1 MRINLTKEDT
11 LLLKGAAIMA
21 IIFHNFYHKF
31 EGGIV
36 ENEFTFHPNSY
47 WEFWES
53 FLHPGFNLFN
63 NFFSFYGH
71 YGVSVFFFVSGYGLA
86 KKYALLDSKVTVTAF
101 MTEKIRKFWLLM
113 VPLLLV
119 CMVGFAAKVF
129 YLREFHDAL
138 EHMKVIMVHMFYKIT
153 FTSNFISE
161 EEVYWLVGLWWFF
174 SAILQIYLIYWLMI
188 NKTSSNLK
196 LFFIAILCVLLQIAV
211 YSIQDDYLS
220 MIRYNFPAWL
230 PIFIIGVMCGRKS
243 TIRIPFWIACFLF
256 FLCFVVD
263 VNVYSWLAGS
273 IFFFFVFLFLSYYIL
288 GKSVLLKSIFVWLG
302 GISAYLFVLNG
313 LLRHLSFLVLPPDVP
328 HPAWII
334 CMAGLLHFA
343 VCILLAVCYKRFLNF
358 ITK

>member
-161 EEVYWLVGLWWFF
+161 EEVYWLVGPW
-174 SAILQIYLIYWLMI
+174 
-188 NKTSSNLK
+188 SSRP
-196 LFFIAILCVLLQIAV
+196 F
-211 YSIQDDYLS
+211 Y
-220 MIRYNFPAWL
+220 RY
-230 PIFIIGVMCGRKS
+230 I
-243 TIRIPFWIACFLF
+243 
-256 FLCFVVD
+256 
-263 VNVYSWLAGS
+263 
-273 IFFFFVFLFLSYYIL
+273 
-288 GKSVLLKSIFVWLG
+288 
-302 GISAYLFVLNG
+302 
-313 LLRHLSFLVLPPDVP
+313 
-328 HPAWII
+328 
-334 CMAGLLHFA
+334 
-343 VCILLAVCYKRFLNF
+343 
-358 ITK
+358 

>member
-113 VPLLLV
+113 VPLLLDGGV
-119 CMVGFAAKVF
+119 C
-129 YLREFHDAL
+129 
-138 EHMKVIMVHMFYKIT
+138 
-153 FTSNFISE
+153 
-161 EEVYWLVGLWWFF
+161 
-174 SAILQIYLIYWLMI
+174 
-188 NKTSSNLK
+188 
-196 LFFIAILCVLLQIAV
+196 
-211 YSIQDDYLS
+211 
-220 MIRYNFPAWL
+220 
-230 PIFIIGVMCGRKS
+230 
-243 TIRIPFWIACFLF
+243 
-256 FLCFVVD
+256 
-263 VNVYSWLAGS
+263 
-273 IFFFFVFLFLSYYIL
+273 
-288 GKSVLLKSIFVWLG
+288 GKSLLF
-302 GISAYLFVLNG
+302 
-313 LLRHLSFLVLPPDVP
+313 
-328 HPAWII
+328 
-334 CMAGLLHFA
+334 
-343 VCILLAVCYKRFLNF
+343 
-358 ITK
+358 T